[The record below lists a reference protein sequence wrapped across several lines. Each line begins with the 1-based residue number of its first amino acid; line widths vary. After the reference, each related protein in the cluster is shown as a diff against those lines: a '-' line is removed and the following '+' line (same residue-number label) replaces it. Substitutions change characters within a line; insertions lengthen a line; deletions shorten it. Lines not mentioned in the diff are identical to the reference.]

1 MVWKMRRNL
10 SSINLFTQFA
20 ETMNK
25 IKKLKISNWT
35 LLIIY
40 ILTLVSSLQLE
51 TAGNASRLWV
61 ILHLIVATSFLA
73 VIIWHIYLHFRW
85 DNWRRLLKGKKK
97 GILKWMSIFCLL
109 VILSAVIATIDWYI
123 KGVHTGPGA
132 IHGKIGF
139 IFLIAVVIH
148 LIKHSGFYRK

>member
-1 MVWKMRRNL
+1 MRRNL

-51 TAGNASRLWV
+51 IAGNASRLWV

>member
-1 MVWKMRRNL
+1 MRRNL

-73 VIIWHIYLHFRW
+73 VIVWHIYLHFRW

>member
-1 MVWKMRRNL
+1 
-10 SSINLFTQFA
+10 
-20 ETMNK
+20 MNK
-25 IKKLKISNWT
+25 IIKLKICNWT

-51 TAGNASRLWV
+51 IAGNASRLWV

-73 VIIWHIYLHFRW
+73 VIVWHIYLHFRW

-97 GILKWMSIFCLL
+97 GI
-109 VILSAVIATIDWYI
+109 
-123 KGVHTGPGA
+123 
-132 IHGKIGF
+132 

>member
-73 VIIWHIYLHFRW
+73 VIVWHIYLHFRW

>member
-1 MVWKMRRNL
+1 MYL
-10 SSINLFTQFA
+10 
-20 ETMNK
+20 

-51 TAGNASRLWV
+51 IAGNASRLWV
-61 ILHLIVATSFLA
+61 ILHLIVDTSFLA
-73 VIIWHIYLHFRW
+73 VIVWHIYLHFRW